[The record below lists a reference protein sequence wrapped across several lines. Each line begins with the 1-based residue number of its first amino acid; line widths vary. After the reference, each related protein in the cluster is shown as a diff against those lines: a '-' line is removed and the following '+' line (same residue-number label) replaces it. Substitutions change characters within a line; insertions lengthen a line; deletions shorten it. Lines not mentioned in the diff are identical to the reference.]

1 MERQEF
7 LKRASAASILASF
20 PIFADVAWAGDDD
33 DDDNDDGGRQHRFY
47 VVAFS
52 GVEPSRALTATPDAI
67 LLGGCG
73 RFNSRRVSGGG
84 EYVRTDGTKIPNAP
98 VNDTGSWKARRLL
111 GFDPDPQGRTWG
123 VVTAGRV
130 RMEVRLISALTGQ
143 VTQGTLEIVCNVGPA
158 GIVTGFGPE
167 GFTLQLAGGPRFVQL
182 TPTVGLTLIT
192 TPARRRDN
200 DDD

>member
-33 DDDNDDGGRQHRFY
+33 DDDDDDGGRQHRFY

-67 LLGGCG
+67 LLAGCG
-73 RFNSRRVSGGG
+73 GFNTRRVSGGG
-84 EYVRTDGTKIPNAP
+84 EYVRTNGTLIPNAP
-98 VNDTGSWKARRLL
+98 VLDTGSWKARRFL

-123 VVTAGRV
+123 VVTPGRV

-158 GIVTGFGPE
+158 GIMTGFGAE
-167 GFTLQLAGGPRFVQL
+167 GFRLQLAGGPTFVQL

-192 TPARRRDN
+192 TPTRRRD
-200 DDD
+200 DD